1 MKLNRVTAL
10 FLGLVLAFSLAAC
23 GQGASSASTASSSA
37 SSAAAEGKTEEQLL
51 ADENEI
57 LSANDALWEKVF
69 SSMDKNVTETT
80 LSTNYGD
87 FLLSAVEKAKD
98 QFSDEEYKTLTADAE
113 KIRAIEEQI
122 AALAPADAA
131 ASSAAAQGT
140 AFPQFEG
147 SDLEGNPVDN
157 SLFAGNAFT
166 VVNFWFNGCKP
177 CVEELDDLNAL
188 NEKVKAQGGEV
199 VGINTE
205 TLDGSQQGIEAAKK
219 LLAAKGASYR
229 NIYFASGSEAGKFAL
244 NIMAFPTTY
253 VFDRDGNVVGQPL
266 LGGIDKEENLAALQK
281 NIDAALARTAPNKLF
296 SPAAYGRLFLFA
308 AGIAMHAR
316 APDGIRW
323 GRSILLPAKE
333 RISMK
338 NTGTLRIQTFAARQ
352 SAPVEG
358 VTVAVQGDGFT
369 LHRITDA
376 TGSAADIPVEAPACT
391 LSLDEDNT
399 TRPYAI
405 VSLTAA
411 KPGYRTVRI
420 EGIQIF
426 AGQVTLAQPQML
438 PVTEEDRDI
447 PDAPIVIPPHALF
460 AGSGGSGPQ
469 PRENCT
475 PRVLDQ
481 VVIPK
486 NITVHL
492 GKPAASARNVTV
504 SFRDYI
510 ANVAS
515 SEVYPTWPEQA
526 LRANIHCQIS
536 LALNRIYTEWYPS
549 KGYTFNITNST
560 SYDQYYVHGRTVF
573 EVMVRITDDIFNTY
587 LRKRGTVNPY
597 YSEYCD
603 GKSVTCPG
611 LKQWGTVT
619 LANNGRSALQILR
632 YYYGSSIEIVRT
644 KNIRSIP
651 QSYPGT
657 PLRQGSRGTAVFTL
671 QRQLNRIAKDY
682 PFLGKLTV
690 DGVFGS
696 RMAATVR
703 AFQKQFNLTADGVV
717 GRQTW
722 YKISYIYVSVK
733 DLAELTSEGETST
746 GTLSNGTW
754 NGTVLSTGASGSAV
768 EQVQFWLNT
777 LAQYDS
783 AIPSVKVDGVFGTAT
798 ANAVRAFQRKYG
810 LTVDGIVGQ
819 TTWKELYDEFLSI
832 QSDNGTPNAYPGT
845 PLREGSSGQNVRLVQ
860 FWLKIART
868 VYTSLESVTVD
879 GKFGAGTA
887 AAVRRFQR
895 YFGLTADGVV
905 GRTTWQKLYEVYNDI
920 ANRLL
925 SSSLRPGE
933 YPGVLRSGSTGTPVR
948 ELQFYLYLMSAYE
961 SSIPPVSIDGKFGAD
976 TERAVRAYQRFAGL
990 TVDGVVGRTTWNSL
1004 YGRASQLRSSGPVVT
1019 LKRLPYPGTPLT
1031 VGSSGK
1037 AVLYYNLLLLRIAY
1051 YFSSVEAPPLADRY
1065 TDETATAT
1073 RSAQQLLGLEQT
1085 GIADADTW
1093 TAVEALSLQLAAH
1106 APNPDRDTPSGTAYP
1121 GRAIAEGSAGQEV
1134 GQVERWIN
1142 RRAQLSCGEGYV
1154 ADNNRFGASDAAAVR
1169 AVQQQAGLQPVNG
1182 IVYRET
1188 WHALQAQCT
1197 DPCGCEKEE

>member
-1 MKLNRVTAL
+1 
-10 FLGLVLAFSLAAC
+10 
-23 GQGASSASTASSSA
+23 
-37 SSAAAEGKTEEQLL
+37 
-51 ADENEI
+51 
-57 LSANDALWEKVF
+57 
-69 SSMDKNVTETT
+69 
-80 LSTNYGD
+80 
-87 FLLSAVEKAKD
+87 
-98 QFSDEEYKTLTADAE
+98 
-113 KIRAIEEQI
+113 
-122 AALAPADAA
+122 
-131 ASSAAAQGT
+131 
-140 AFPQFEG
+140 
-147 SDLEGNPVDN
+147 
-157 SLFAGNAFT
+157 
-166 VVNFWFNGCKP
+166 
-177 CVEELDDLNAL
+177 
-188 NEKVKAQGGEV
+188 
-199 VGINTE
+199 
-205 TLDGSQQGIEAAKK
+205 
-219 LLAAKGASYR
+219 
-229 NIYFASGSEAGKFAL
+229 
-244 NIMAFPTTY
+244 
-253 VFDRDGNVVGQPL
+253 
-266 LGGIDKEENLAALQK
+266 
-281 NIDAALARTAPNKLF
+281 
-296 SPAAYGRLFLFA
+296 
-308 AGIAMHAR
+308 
-316 APDGIRW
+316 
-323 GRSILLPAKE
+323 
-333 RISMK
+333 MK

-369 LHRITDA
+369 LHCITDA
-376 TGSAADIPVEAPACT
+376 TGSAADIPVEAPACA

-447 PDAPIVIPPHALF
+447 PNAPIIIPPHALF

-469 PRENCT
+469 PALHCT

-481 VVIPK
+481 VIIPK

-587 LRKRGTVNPY
+587 LRKSGTVNPY

-611 LKQWGTVT
+611 LKQWGTVA

-657 PLRQGSRGTAVFTL
+657 PLRQGSRGAAVFTL
-671 QRQLNRIAKDY
+671 QRQLNRITKDY

-783 AIPSVKVDGVFGTAT
+783 AIPAVKVDGVYGTAT

-845 PLREGSSGQNVRLVQ
+845 ALRQGSSGQNVRLVQ

-868 VYTSLESVTVD
+868 VYSSLNNVTVD
-879 GKFGAGTA
+879 GIFGSSTT
-887 AAVRRFQR
+887 AAVRRFQT
-895 YFGLTADGVV
+895 YFGLTSDGVV
-905 GRTTWQKLYEVYNDI
+905 GRTTWNKLYEVYNDI

-925 SSSLRPGE
+925 SPSLRPGE
-933 YPGVLRSGSTGTPVR
+933 YPGVLRNGSTGTAVR
-948 ELQFYLYLMSAYE
+948 ELQFYLYLMSAYQ
-961 SSIPPVSIDGKFGAD
+961 SSIPSVSIDGRFGAA
-976 TERAVRAYQRFAGL
+976 TEAAVRAYQRFAGL
-990 TVDGVVGRTTWNSL
+990 TVDGIVGRKTWDSL
-1004 YGRASQLRSSGPVVT
+1004 YGKASALRSSGPVVT

-1031 VGSSGK
+1031 VGTDSS
-1037 AVLYYNLLLLRIAY
+1037 AVLYYTLLLQRIAY
-1051 YFSSVEAPPLADRY
+1051 YYDSVASPALSRQY
-1065 TDETATAT
+1065 TQETADATA
-1073 RSAQQLLGLEQT
+1073 SAQELLGLPAT
-1085 GIADADTW
+1085 GVADAETW
-1093 TAVEALSLQLAAH
+1093 TAVEALSLQLAAFT
-1106 APNPDRDTPSGTAYP
+1106 PNPDRHPEQGPDYP
-1121 GRAIAEGSAGQEV
+1121 DRAMKEGSAGPDVSLIE
-1134 GQVERWIN
+1134 GWLNGRS
-1142 RRAQLSCGEGYV
+1142 QLYCEEDYV
-1154 ADNNRFGASDAAAVR
+1154 ADNAVFGPEDTAAVKDT
-1169 AVQQQAGLQPVNG
+1169 QQRAGLEPNG
-1182 IVYRET
+1182 VVDRPT
-1188 WHALQAQCT
+1188 WAALRAQSHTACDSCT
-1197 DPCGCEKEE
+1197 EEG

>member
-1 MKLNRVTAL
+1 MQQPHFIRCKIHDA
-10 FLGLVLAFSLAAC
+10 AF
-23 GQGASSASTASSSA
+23 
-37 SSAAAEGKTEEQLL
+37 
-51 ADENEI
+51 I
-57 LSANDALWEKVF
+57 LSVGLW
-69 SSMDKNVTETT
+69 
-80 LSTNYGD
+80 
-87 FLLSAVEKAKD
+87 
-98 QFSDEEYKTLTADAE
+98 
-113 KIRAIEEQI
+113 
-122 AALAPADAA
+122 
-131 ASSAAAQGT
+131 
-140 AFPQFEG
+140 
-147 SDLEGNPVDN
+147 
-157 SLFAGNAFT
+157 
-166 VVNFWFNGCKP
+166 C
-177 CVEELDDLNAL
+177 
-188 NEKVKAQGGEV
+188 
-199 VGINTE
+199 
-205 TLDGSQQGIEAAKK
+205 
-219 LLAAKGASYR
+219 
-229 NIYFASGSEAGKFAL
+229 
-244 NIMAFPTTY
+244 
-253 VFDRDGNVVGQPL
+253 
-266 LGGIDKEENLAALQK
+266 
-281 NIDAALARTAPNKLF
+281 
-296 SPAAYGRLFLFA
+296 SP
-308 AGIAMHAR
+308 
-316 APDGIRW
+316 
-323 GRSILLPAKE
+323 
-333 RISMK
+333 
-338 NTGTLRIQTFAARQ
+338 
-352 SAPVEG
+352 
-358 VTVAVQGDGFT
+358 
-369 LHRITDA
+369 
-376 TGSAADIPVEAPACT
+376 
-391 LSLDEDNT
+391 
-399 TRPYAI
+399 
-405 VSLTAA
+405 
-411 KPGYRTVRI
+411 
-420 EGIQIF
+420 
-426 AGQVTLAQPQML
+426 
-438 PVTEEDRDI
+438 
-447 PDAPIVIPPHALF
+447 
-460 AGSGGSGPQ
+460 
-469 PRENCT
+469 
-475 PRVLDQ
+475 
-481 VVIPK
+481 
-486 NITVHL
+486 
-492 GKPAASARNVTV
+492 
-504 SFRDYI
+504 
-510 ANVAS
+510 
-515 SEVYPTWPEQA
+515 WPEQA

-587 LRKRGTVNPY
+587 LRKSGTVNPY

-657 PLRQGSRGTAVFTL
+657 PLRQGSRGAAVFTL
-671 QRQLNRIAKDY
+671 QRQLNRITKDY

-783 AIPSVKVDGVFGTAT
+783 AIPAVKVDGVYGTAT

-845 PLREGSSGQNVRLVQ
+845 PLREGSAGQNVRLVQ

-887 AAVRRFQR
+887 SAVRRFQR

-905 GRTTWQKLYEVYNDI
+905 GQTTWQKLYEVYNDI

-933 YPGVLRSGSTGTPVR
+933 YPGVLRTGSTGTAVR

-1031 VGSSGK
+1031 VGSSGDT
-1037 AVLYYNLLLLRIAY
+1037 VLYYNLLLQRIAY
-1051 YFSSVEAPPLADRY
+1051 YFSSVETPPLADRY
-1065 TDETATAT
+1065 TDETAAAT

-1106 APNPDRDTPSGTAYP
+1106 APNPDRDTPPSTAYP

-1134 GQVERWIN
+1134 GQVEYWLN
-1142 RRAQLSCGEGYV
+1142 RRAQLSCGEDYV
-1154 ADNNRFGASDAAAVR
+1154 ADNNRFGAADAAAVR

>member
-1 MKLNRVTAL
+1 
-10 FLGLVLAFSLAAC
+10 
-23 GQGASSASTASSSA
+23 
-37 SSAAAEGKTEEQLL
+37 
-51 ADENEI
+51 
-57 LSANDALWEKVF
+57 
-69 SSMDKNVTETT
+69 
-80 LSTNYGD
+80 
-87 FLLSAVEKAKD
+87 
-98 QFSDEEYKTLTADAE
+98 
-113 KIRAIEEQI
+113 
-122 AALAPADAA
+122 
-131 ASSAAAQGT
+131 
-140 AFPQFEG
+140 
-147 SDLEGNPVDN
+147 
-157 SLFAGNAFT
+157 
-166 VVNFWFNGCKP
+166 
-177 CVEELDDLNAL
+177 
-188 NEKVKAQGGEV
+188 
-199 VGINTE
+199 
-205 TLDGSQQGIEAAKK
+205 
-219 LLAAKGASYR
+219 
-229 NIYFASGSEAGKFAL
+229 
-244 NIMAFPTTY
+244 
-253 VFDRDGNVVGQPL
+253 
-266 LGGIDKEENLAALQK
+266 
-281 NIDAALARTAPNKLF
+281 
-296 SPAAYGRLFLFA
+296 
-308 AGIAMHAR
+308 
-316 APDGIRW
+316 
-323 GRSILLPAKE
+323 
-333 RISMK
+333 MK

-358 VTVAVQGDGFT
+358 VTVTVQGDGFT
-369 LHRITDA
+369 LHRITDT

-438 PVTEEDRDI
+438 PDTEEGRDI
-447 PDAPIVIPPHALF
+447 PNAPIIIPPHALF

-469 PRENCT
+469 PALHCT

-481 VVIPK
+481 VIIPK

-783 AIPSVKVDGVFGTAT
+783 AIPSVTVDGVYGTAT

-845 PLREGSSGQNVRLVQ
+845 PLREGASGQNVRLVQ

-905 GRTTWQKLYEVYNDI
+905 GRTTW
-920 ANRLL
+920 
-925 SSSLRPGE
+925 
-933 YPGVLRSGSTGTPVR
+933 
-948 ELQFYLYLMSAYE
+948 
-961 SSIPPVSIDGKFGAD
+961 
-976 TERAVRAYQRFAGL
+976 
-990 TVDGVVGRTTWNSL
+990 NSL

-1031 VGSSGK
+1031 VGSSGDT
-1037 AVLYYNLLLLRIAY
+1037 VLYYNLLLQRIAY

-1065 TDETATAT
+1065 TEETATAT

-1106 APNPDRDTPSGTAYP
+1106 APNPDRDTPPGTAYP

-1134 GQVERWIN
+1134 GQVERWII

>member
-1 MKLNRVTAL
+1 
-10 FLGLVLAFSLAAC
+10 
-23 GQGASSASTASSSA
+23 
-37 SSAAAEGKTEEQLL
+37 
-51 ADENEI
+51 
-57 LSANDALWEKVF
+57 
-69 SSMDKNVTETT
+69 
-80 LSTNYGD
+80 
-87 FLLSAVEKAKD
+87 
-98 QFSDEEYKTLTADAE
+98 
-113 KIRAIEEQI
+113 
-122 AALAPADAA
+122 
-131 ASSAAAQGT
+131 
-140 AFPQFEG
+140 
-147 SDLEGNPVDN
+147 
-157 SLFAGNAFT
+157 
-166 VVNFWFNGCKP
+166 
-177 CVEELDDLNAL
+177 
-188 NEKVKAQGGEV
+188 
-199 VGINTE
+199 
-205 TLDGSQQGIEAAKK
+205 
-219 LLAAKGASYR
+219 
-229 NIYFASGSEAGKFAL
+229 
-244 NIMAFPTTY
+244 
-253 VFDRDGNVVGQPL
+253 
-266 LGGIDKEENLAALQK
+266 
-281 NIDAALARTAPNKLF
+281 
-296 SPAAYGRLFLFA
+296 
-308 AGIAMHAR
+308 
-316 APDGIRW
+316 
-323 GRSILLPAKE
+323 
-333 RISMK
+333 MK

-369 LHRITDA
+369 LHCITDA
-376 TGSAADIPVEAPACT
+376 TGSAADIPIEAPACA

-438 PVTEEDRDI
+438 PITEEDRDI
-447 PDAPIVIPPHALF
+447 PNAPIIIPPHALF

-475 PRVLDQ
+475 PRVLEQ
-481 VVIPK
+481 VIIPK

-492 GKPAASARNVTV
+492 GKPAAAARNVTV

-619 LANNGRSALQILR
+619 LANQGRTALQILR
-632 YYYGSSIEIVRT
+632 YYYGSDIEIVRT
-644 KNIRSIP
+644 SNIQSIP
-651 QSYPGT
+651 QSYPGS
-657 PLRQGSRGTAVFTL
+657 PLRQGDSGTAVFTL
-671 QRQLNRIAKDY
+671 QRQLNRITKDY

-703 AFQKQFNLTADGVV
+703 AFQKQFNLTADGMV

-733 DLAELTSEGETST
+733 DLAELTSEGEVSS
-746 GTLSNGTW
+746 GTLSDGTW
-754 NGTVLSTGASGSAV
+754 GGTVLRTGSTGSSV
-768 EQVQFWLNT
+768 EQLQFWLNT
-777 LAQYDS
+777 LAQYES
-783 AIPSVKVDGVFGTAT
+783 SIPSLTVDGVYGTGT

-810 LTVDGIVGQ
+810 LTVDGVVGRA
-819 TTWKELYDEFLSI
+819 TWTEVYDQFRSI

-845 PLREGSSGQNVRLVQ
+845 ALREGASGQNVRLVQ

-868 VYTSLESVTVD
+868 VYPSLSNVTVD
-879 GKFGAGTA
+879 GRFGSATA
-887 AAVRRFQR
+887 AAVRRFQT
-895 YFGLTADGVV
+895 YFGLTSDGVV
-905 GRTTWQKLYEVYNDI
+905 GRTTWNKLYEVYNDI
-920 ANRLL
+920 ANKLL

-933 YPGVLRSGSTGTPVR
+933 YPGVLRNGSSGTAVR

-961 SSIPPVSIDGKFGAD
+961 SSIPAIAIDGQFGAS
-976 TERAVRAYQRFAGL
+976 TEAAVRAYQRFAGL
-990 TVDGVVGRTTWNSL
+990 TVDGIVGRTTWNSL
-1004 YGRASQLRSSGPVVT
+1004 YDKASTLRASGPVVT

-1031 VGSSGK
+1031 VGSSGS
-1037 AVLYYNLLLLRIAY
+1037 AVLYCSLLLQRIAY
-1051 YFSSVEAPPLADRY
+1051 YFTSVVSPPLSDQY
-1065 TDETATAT
+1065 TDETAAAT
-1073 RSAQQLLGLEQT
+1073 RSAQELLSLPET

-1106 APNPDRDTPSGTAYP
+1106 APNPDRDTPPSTAYP

-1134 GQVERWIN
+1134 GQVERWLN
-1142 RRAQLSCGEGYV
+1142 RRAQLSCDEDYV
-1154 ADNNRFGASDAAAVR
+1154 ADNNRFGAADAAAVR
-1169 AVQQQAGLQPVNG
+1169 AVQQQAGLLVTGTVN
-1182 IVYRET
+1182 RET
-1188 WHALQAQCT
+1188 WAALQAQSCNC
-1197 DPCGCEKEE
+1197 DKEE

>member
-1 MKLNRVTAL
+1 
-10 FLGLVLAFSLAAC
+10 
-23 GQGASSASTASSSA
+23 
-37 SSAAAEGKTEEQLL
+37 
-51 ADENEI
+51 
-57 LSANDALWEKVF
+57 
-69 SSMDKNVTETT
+69 
-80 LSTNYGD
+80 
-87 FLLSAVEKAKD
+87 
-98 QFSDEEYKTLTADAE
+98 
-113 KIRAIEEQI
+113 
-122 AALAPADAA
+122 
-131 ASSAAAQGT
+131 
-140 AFPQFEG
+140 
-147 SDLEGNPVDN
+147 
-157 SLFAGNAFT
+157 
-166 VVNFWFNGCKP
+166 
-177 CVEELDDLNAL
+177 
-188 NEKVKAQGGEV
+188 
-199 VGINTE
+199 
-205 TLDGSQQGIEAAKK
+205 
-219 LLAAKGASYR
+219 
-229 NIYFASGSEAGKFAL
+229 
-244 NIMAFPTTY
+244 
-253 VFDRDGNVVGQPL
+253 
-266 LGGIDKEENLAALQK
+266 
-281 NIDAALARTAPNKLF
+281 
-296 SPAAYGRLFLFA
+296 
-308 AGIAMHAR
+308 
-316 APDGIRW
+316 
-323 GRSILLPAKE
+323 
-333 RISMK
+333 MK

-358 VTVAVQGDGFT
+358 VTVTVQGDGFT
-369 LHRITDA
+369 LHRITDT
-376 TGSAADIPVEAPACT
+376 TGSAADIPIEAPACA

-447 PDAPIVIPPHALF
+447 PNAPIVIPPHALF

-469 PRENCT
+469 PVQHCT
-475 PRVLDQ
+475 PRVLEQ
-481 VVIPK
+481 VIIPK

-657 PLRQGSRGTAVFTL
+657 PLRQGSRGAAVFTL
-671 QRQLNRIAKDY
+671 QRQLNRITKDY

-754 NGTVLSTGASGSAV
+754 NDTVLSTGASGSAV

-933 YPGVLRSGSTGTPVR
+933 YPGVLRSGSTGTAVR

-1031 VGSSGK
+1031 VGSSGET
-1037 AVLYYNLLLLRIAY
+1037 VLYYNLLLQRIAY
-1051 YFSSVEAPPLADRY
+1051 YFSSVEVPPLADRY

-1134 GQVERWIN
+1134 GQVERWLN